1 MFAPSSLQ
9 MNSTYA
15 HLLTRIH
22 SFILVLVRTEH
33 LLMLNPGRGVGAAE
47 TYQFPAATLEELTKW
62 VADSNGSTPQLAWK
76 GQLWKD
82 EGRAVLWEHR
92 T

>member
-1 MFAPSSLQ
+1 MCAPSSLQ

-15 HLLTRIH
+15 HLLIH
-22 SFILVLVRTEH
+22 SFTHLVPTEH
-33 LLMLNPGRGVGAAE
+33 LLVLSPGRGVGAAE
-47 TYQFPAATLEELTKW
+47 TYQFPSATLEELTQC
-62 VADSNGSTPQLAWK
+62 VTDSNGSTPQLAWK
-76 GQLWKD
+76 GQLRKD